1 MYNTQLRHYHKA
13 ESITASQM
21 GQVAILLDHCAVLLR
36 RAKVAI
42 ETKDYEQRHHCID
55 KVMVIISSI
64 QSSLVVDRSPEI
76 ADISAFF
83 NNIVAFLLEIS
94 LKEDANLCEH
104 VQIALSEMASIWRL
118 ADSHKNASHTTDVSS
133 IPDSIAINI

>member
-1 MYNTQLRHYHKA
+1 MYNAQMRHYHKA
-13 ESITASQM
+13 EAITASKM
-21 GQVAILLDHCAVLLR
+21 VQVAILLDHCVGLLR

-64 QSSLVVDRSPEI
+64 QSSLAVDRSPEVGE
-76 ADISAFF
+76 ISNFF
-83 NNIVAFLLEIS
+83 NNIVAFLLEVS
-94 LKEDANLCEH
+94 LKEDAALCEQ

-118 ADSHKNASHTTDVSS
+118 ADSHKVASNTTTLPMVSES
-133 IPDSIAINI
+133 MSMDA

>member
-1 MYNTQLRHYHKA
+1 MYNAQMRQYHKA
-13 ESITASQM
+13 EVVTASQM
-21 GQVAILLDHCAVLLR
+21 VQVAILLDHCAGLLR

-76 ADISAFF
+76 AEISAFF
-83 NNIVAFLLEIS
+83 NNIVTFLLEVT
-94 LKEDANLCEH
+94 LKEDTNLCEQ

-118 ADSHKNASHTTDVSS
+118 ADSHKSSPNKTDVSPVS
-133 IPDSIAINI
+133 DSMIMNI